1 MPGSIPAAEC
11 MVAGVAEG
19 HLMKWCHK
27 CGRLILAGEEYE
39 SYDKV
44 SASAAGMTV
53 HLHVVCPPK
62 TGTAV
67 RH

>member
-1 MPGSIPAAEC
+1 
-11 MVAGVAEG
+11 
-19 HLMKWCHK
+19 MKWCHK